1 MNELPKM
8 VYCPSLDFEC
18 VDDVGCEFCNDS
30 ISNLLEFDSL
40 HMPAAEIA
48 AKTSSKALHI
58 LGVIPRGLPFYYLS
72 GSIRPWW

>member
-1 MNELPKM
+1 M

-58 LGVIPRGLPFYYLS
+58 LGVIPGGLPFYYLS
-72 GSIRPWW
+72 GSIRPWWQRKW